1 MPVVLIAAPNV
12 FMTCTRYG
20 HLKCQATPLA
30 LILRGGAVGDLDPVR
45 TPNRA
50 RYFRLLTL
58 AVAVALGLIASL
70 EWWLSG
76 PAWRVLVVVAVSAV
90 IGWIAGRAI
99 FHRRMFKEK

>member
-1 MPVVLIAAPNV
+1 MYRLTVLA
-12 FMTCTRYG
+12 MG
-20 HLKCQATPLA
+20 E
-30 LILRGGAVGDLDPVR
+30 LDPVR

-76 PAWRVLVVVAVSAV
+76 LAWRFLVVVAISAV
-90 IGWIAGRAI
+90 IGWLAGRAI
-99 FHRRMFKEK
+99 FRRRMFREK

>member
-1 MPVVLIAAPNV
+1 M
-12 FMTCTRYG
+12 G
-20 HLKCQATPLA
+20 E
-30 LILRGGAVGDLDPVR
+30 LDPVR

-76 PAWRVLVVVAVSAV
+76 PAWRFVVVVAVSVV
-90 IGWIAGRAI
+90 IGWIAGRTI
-99 FHRRMFKEK
+99 FRRRMFREK